1 MVHYLRNHY
10 NYDIVGGIPFYLYP
24 QFYPLIITYIP
35 NSSEN
40 SYPQLCHIIP
50 VKYVKYLPQL
60 FTAMSVISLIS
71 QWSSSYPLLSPA
83 AYRSFPGLSA
93 LTPRGEL
100 DAGPL
105 HRGCGG
111 RHHWAARAERGAG
124 VSSAS
129 GGENSSH
136 EVDVAIDIIYIY
148 VLIVS
153 YCILWNNYCHWTVI
167 VQIYAYLAYFCRCN

>member
-1 MVHYLRNHY
+1 MVSPSIYIRSFTHLESLISQIHPRTVSH
-10 NYDIVGGIPFYLYP
+10 NYAI
-24 QFYPLIITYIP
+24 
-35 NSSEN
+35 
-40 SYPQLCHIIP
+40 LCQSNMWKH
-50 VKYVKYLPQL
+50 LPQL
-60 FTAMSVISLIS
+60 AMSVISLIS

-111 RHHWAARAERGAG
+111 RHHAARARAERGAG

-136 EVDVAIDIIYIY
+136 EVDVAIDMIYIY
-148 VLIVS
+148 IYYIYIYRDIDIDIDIDVLIVS
-153 YCILWNNYCHWTVI
+153 YGMLLLNCYC
-167 VQIYAYLAYFCRCN
+167 ANLCLSCLFLSL